1 MEFKRNELKY
11 YLNNVQADT
20 AMNQVSKLLKMD
32 KYCPD
37 FTGYHV
43 RSLYFDSYDDEC
55 LYQKQSGNL
64 IRQKIRLRTYTT
76 GDASIHQRTAKFEI
90 KRKKGQL
97 VHKHSALID
106 WEDAKAVIRGDYR
119 RLLQYD
125 HPILNEIYATFVTKL
140 YKPKV
145 IVEYKRVAFVM
156 PVSNVRITFDLDLKT
171 DINHLNVFSSTR
183 NLMPVV
189 LEGKQILEVKFDHFL
204 PGHLKQ
210 VLSSYQSER
219 MAISKY
225 TLARRY
231 HKVQK
236 WEDN

>member
-1 MEFKRNELKY
+1 MH
-11 YLNNVQADT
+11 
-20 AMNQVSKLLKMD
+20 QVSKLLKLD

-37 FTGYHV
+37 YSGYHV

-64 IRQKIRLRTYTT
+64 FRQKIRLRTYTAQGVHT
-76 GDASIHQRTAKFEI
+76 EQKIAKFEI

-97 VHKHSALID
+97 VHKHSAIID
-106 WEDAKAVIRGDYR
+106 WEDAKAIAQGNYR
-119 RLLQYD
+119 HLLKYD
-125 HPILNEIYATFVTKL
+125 NPILNEIYATFVTKL

-171 DINHLNVFSSTR
+171 DINHVDIFSKTR

-210 VLSSYQSER
+210 VLSSYQTER

>member
-11 YLNNVQADT
+11 YLNNVQVDT
-20 AMNQVSKLLKMD
+20 AMHQVSKLLKMD
-32 KYCPD
+32 KHCLD
-37 FTGYHV
+37 FAGYHV

-55 LYQKQSGNL
+55 LFQKQSGNFA
-64 IRQKIRLRTYTT
+64 RQKIRLRTYAGT
-76 GDASIHQRTAKFEI
+76 DQKIAKFEI

-97 VHKHSALID
+97 VHKHSAMLD
-106 WEDAKAVIRGDYR
+106 WEDAKAIYKGDYK
-119 RLLQYD
+119 RLLRYD
-125 HPILNEIYATFVTKL
+125 NPTLNEIYTTFVTRV

-171 DINHLNVFSSTR
+171 DINHLDIFSNTR

-189 LEGKQILEVKFDHFL
+189 LEGKQILEVKFDQFL
-204 PGHLKQ
+204 PGHLRQ
-210 VLSSYQSER
+210 VLSSYQTER